1 MISKQFVNE
10 TTRKQ
15 VKRSKCDLLLLKK
28 QYQKAMIKKQFP
40 HNNSLSIIKF
50 IINYCTKQFDQNW
63 KRKLHSFDHKKYNV
77 DILNITLCHGNV
89 LKFLILLAGI
99 SVLNKLS
106 IGYAGLFNLPQRKH
120 KYSSL
125 YDSTVAQKWLKF
137 ILRSNKFQKSPLYN
151 MYRSLA

>member
-1 MISKQFVNE
+1 MISYF
-10 TTRKQ
+10 
-15 VKRSKCDLLLLKK
+15 LKK

-89 LKFLILLAGI
+89 LQFLILLNYILAGT

>member
-1 MISKQFVNE
+1 
-10 TTRKQ
+10 
-15 VKRSKCDLLLLKK
+15 
-28 QYQKAMIKKQFP
+28 MIKKQFP

-89 LKFLILLAGI
+89 LKFLIRLAGI

-106 IGYAGLFNLPQRKH
+106 IGYAGLFNLPNVNINIVRYTTQR
-120 KYSSL
+120 
-125 YDSTVAQKWLKF
+125 
-137 ILRSNKFQKSPLYN
+137 
-151 MYRSLA
+151 